1 MGIIL
6 KTEKHKGIPIF
17 EVEGRISGEEAL
29 KISRK
34 LEDFVREPFYEI
46 ILDLSAIDFIDSNWL
61 GIFAYCIRIYR
72 ERRKR
77 IIFIVKSEFVHGI
90 LLNSNIDR
98 LATIARSFDAV

>member
-1 MGIIL
+1 MGIVY
-6 KTEKHKGIPIF
+6 KTEKHKGIPVF
-17 EVEGRISGEEAL
+17 EVEGRISGEDAL

-46 ILDLSAIDFIDSNWL
+46 ILDLGSIDFIDSNWL

-72 ERRKR
+72 ERKKR
-77 IIFIVKSEFVHGI
+77 LIFVVKSEFVRGL

-98 LATIARSFDAV
+98 LATIVNSFDAI